1 MKANKF
7 KGNARNG
14 ARKQT
19 YTVQLKSAANYCGE
33 KTTKTI
39 ITERILNKRH
49 LRTLADMVYEN
60 FPV

>member
-7 KGNARNG
+7 KGNARKG

-19 YTVQLKSAANYCGE
+19 HTIQLKSAANYCGE

-39 ITERILNKRH
+39 ITERTLNKRH
-49 LRTLADMVYEN
+49 LRTLADILYES

>member
-1 MKANKF
+1 MKANRF
-7 KGNARNG
+7 KGNARKG

-19 YTVQLKSAANYCGE
+19 YTIQLKSAANYCGE

-39 ITERILNKRH
+39 IKERIFNKRH
-49 LRTLADMVYEN
+49 LRTLADMVYES